1 MSEKEKAE
9 FGNQTF
15 KRNFSKKEDINKIK
29 SGMKRFR
36 RKSTN
41 RRHLDEKNEIRYIPR
56 VNDRNRHID
65 RKVDGKEK
73 EEKMYVIPLGGIEE
87 VGKKTACRNLTSQ
100 FVKVVVPVAFQIV
113 NTPFLFPYLDRKD
126 SRFAVTHTVISAVQQ
141 LAYHAPTL
149 CRGIRSIVD

>member
-41 RRHLDEKNEIRYIPR
+41 RRHLDEKMK
-56 VNDRNRHID
+56 H
-65 RKVDGKEK
+65 
-73 EEKMYVIPLGGIEE
+73 VI
-87 VGKKTACRNLTSQ
+87 
-100 FVKVVVPVAFQIV
+100 FQE
-113 NTPFLFPYLDRKD
+113 
-126 SRFAVTHTVISAVQQ
+126 
-141 LAYHAPTL
+141 
-149 CRGIRSIVD
+149 